1 MSLPVNGLMTIV
13 PVQEVFP
20 TKRSMICRAV
30 WIGLLAFITMACASF
45 PENRLP
51 KVDGI
56 STQAQVSNK
65 PSAYLALR
73 FMVDFSGG
81 EQPGVETIG
90 PLPTLRQVVEK
101 VATESALFRSYT
113 FESFQAKNMDHV
125 LQIEMM
131 NYGSAGKAAGAG
143 LITGLTLFLI
153 PTAATD
159 NYKLTAKLF
168 DRNGQLLKTYSY
180 DDGVTTWFGIWL
192 LPMAGN
198 TPQSV
203 VLGVWENMIRTL
215 FRDVLNDGL
224 LS

>member
-1 MSLPVNGLMTIV
+1 MSLPISGLMTIV
-13 PVQEVFP
+13 PVQEVLP
-20 TKRSMICRAV
+20 AKRSMICRAA
-30 WIGLLAFITMACASF
+30 WIVLLAFITTACASF

-56 STQAQVSNK
+56 TTQTQVSNK

-81 EQPGVETIG
+81 EQPSVETIG

-101 VATESALFRSYT
+101 VAAESALFRSYT
-113 FESFQAKNMDHV
+113 FESFQAKTMDYV
-125 LQIEMM
+125 LQIEMT
-131 NYGSAGKAAGAG
+131 NYGSAGKAVGAG

>member
-1 MSLPVNGLMTIV
+1 MSPLGKDLMTIV
-13 PVQEVFP
+13 PVRGSLPPQGGIIGRV
-20 TKRSMICRAV
+20 A
-30 WIGLLAFITMACASF
+30 WIALLAFITAACASF

-56 STQAQVSNK
+56 ATQAQVSSK

-81 EQPGVETIG
+81 EKPGVEAIG
-90 PLPTLRQVVEK
+90 PLPMLRQVVEK

-113 FESFQAKNMDHV
+113 FDSFQAKDTNYV
-125 LQIEMM
+125 LQIEMT
-131 NYGSAGKAAGAG
+131 NYGSLGKAAGAG

-192 LPMAGN
+192 IPMAGN